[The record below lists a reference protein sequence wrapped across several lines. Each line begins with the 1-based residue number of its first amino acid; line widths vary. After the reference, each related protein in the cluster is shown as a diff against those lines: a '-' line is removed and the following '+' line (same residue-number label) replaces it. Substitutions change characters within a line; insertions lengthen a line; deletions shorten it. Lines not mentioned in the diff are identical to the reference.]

1 MKVFLSLAAL
11 MLVLGMVHS
20 QLPDKET
27 EFDGLDNAE
36 RPPWEN
42 EVEAKENEV
51 GAKEHE
57 EMQLEDTD
65 MQDINKE
72 VSEEGDNVNAE
83 NVVVHLTRGKKLI
96 LVIDPDNY
104 YNGASGAG
112 TTYTRWGKA
121 SCRRGA
127 QLVYSGQVGGGFY
140 NQPGNGAKY
149 MCMPH
154 DPAYLST
161 VPPVSASYIYG
172 SEYESSNRIFART
185 THDFAVPCAVCRAV
199 RRTTTITIPAKP
211 TCPRGWTREY
221 FGYMMSSYYGHA
233 QQVHPVCVDVNPD
246 IVAEVWAKNM
256 EEEFA
261 RIRQIVQEYPY
272 ISMKGEKPPGPSTFQ
287 FNFKFSLNEDMYAQ
301 DSIDMLH
308 DAGLLFK
315 KHEEEGIAVMDFAEL
330 LISSGLVLCEDV
342 VWIAFA

>member
-11 MLVLGMVHS
+11 MLVLGMAHS
-20 QLPDKET
+20 QWDKET
-27 EFDGLDNAE
+27 EFDELNNAE
-36 RPPWEN
+36 LAPQGEK
-42 EVEAKENEV
+42 EVETKENEV
-51 GAKEHE
+51 GTKEQE

-65 MQDINKE
+65 MQDISKE

-83 NVVVHLTRGKKLI
+83 NVIVHLTRGKKLV

-127 QLVYSGQVGGGFY
+127 QLVYAGQVGGGFY
-140 NQPGNGAKY
+140 TQRGNGAKY
-149 MCMPH
+149 MCMPY

-172 SEYESSNRIFART
+172 SEYESSNRIFAKKV
-185 THDFAVPCAVCRAV
+185 HDFAVPCAVCRAI

-221 FGYMMSSYYGHA
+221 FGYMMSSYFNHA
-233 QQVHPVCVDVNPD
+233 QQVDPVCVDVNAD
-246 IVAEVWAKNM
+246 AVAGSQGNQNGILLYFMRVICRAN
-256 EEEFA
+256 
-261 RIRQIVQEYPY
+261 
-272 ISMKGEKPPGPSTFQ
+272 
-287 FNFKFSLNEDMYAQ
+287 
-301 DSIDMLH
+301 SIPCGRYRNNL
-308 DAGLLFK
+308 A
-315 KHEEEGIAVMDFAEL
+315 ITCAVC
-330 LISSGLVLCEDV
+330 SR
-342 VWIAFA
+342 